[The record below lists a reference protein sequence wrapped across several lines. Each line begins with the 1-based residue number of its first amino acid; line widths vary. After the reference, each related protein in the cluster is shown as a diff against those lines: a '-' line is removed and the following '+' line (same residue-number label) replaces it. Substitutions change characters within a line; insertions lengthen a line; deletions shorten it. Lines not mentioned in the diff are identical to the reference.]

1 MSSSKDKSFFS
12 LYITSKDGL
21 ETAALVLVF
30 DIRIPDQHWLLGP
43 ECKSSSGSYTLYLQ
57 FLTKIE
63 KKKTTKRTTGTAY
76 LKGLEK
82 PKVTF
87 DAQTN
92 VTAVSQTENP

>member
-63 KKKTTKRTTGTAY
+63 KIDHKEDNWHCLFEGLRKT
-76 LKGLEK
+76 
-82 PKVTF
+82 
-87 DAQTN
+87 
-92 VTAVSQTENP
+92 

>member
-57 FLTKIE
+57 FLTKI
-63 KKKTTKRTTGTAY
+63 KKKIDHKEDNWHCSFE
-76 LKGLEK
+76 GLRK
-82 PKVTF
+82 IYGYI
-87 DAQTN
+87 
-92 VTAVSQTENP
+92 